1 MLCLA
6 FESVKQFNRIQKRPF
21 TSELIAGIVGGKQ
34 KLCAVSIT
42 LASERQTKEGHSR
55 GRISSIFI

>member
-1 MLCLA
+1 MLCFP
-6 FESVKQFNRIQKRPF
+6 FESVKQFNRVQERPF

-34 KLCAVSIT
+34 ELCAVSII
-42 LASERQTKEGHSR
+42 LASQRKTKEGHSR